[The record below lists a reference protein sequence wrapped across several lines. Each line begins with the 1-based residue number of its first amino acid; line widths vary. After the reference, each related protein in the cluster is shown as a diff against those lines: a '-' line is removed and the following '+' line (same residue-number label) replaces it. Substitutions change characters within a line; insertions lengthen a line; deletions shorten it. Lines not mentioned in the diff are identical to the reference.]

1 MNKEEN
7 GQINHGII
15 FQGYLYKIIIIN
27 QDLFIVFFFT
37 SFLFIYFFFIG
48 WRKKRLDK

>member
-27 QDLFIVFFFT
+27 QDLFIVFFLLLFY
-37 SFLFIYFFFIG
+37 LFIFF
-48 WRKKRLDK
+48 L